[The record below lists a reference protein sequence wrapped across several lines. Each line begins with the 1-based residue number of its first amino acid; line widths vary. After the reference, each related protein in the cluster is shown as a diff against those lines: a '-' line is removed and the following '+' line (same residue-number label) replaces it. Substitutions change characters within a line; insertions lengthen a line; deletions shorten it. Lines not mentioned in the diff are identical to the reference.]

1 MNINKRE
8 IERIYIDVIK
18 GIAIFLMIWGHCIQ
32 YCLKGSDLNV
42 FENGVF
48 KFIYSFHMPLFML
61 VSGYL
66 FFFSFQKRELKELIV
81 HRSKPLLFSIVFC
94 GFFNYYI
101 STGVKSI
108 LQGNFSALIS
118 GEWMSSLADLWFLW
132 SVLISSVCVAVIC
145 KKIKNVSL
153 QIILLCI
160 ASVVFFVFP
169 GINLNLFMYP
179 FFIIGFYFAKYKD
192 KISQKLISLKYA
204 SIILF
209 PLMLMFYEEKH
220 YIYTSGIIGG
230 AYSIK
235 EYIFI
240 DAFRYA
246 IGLIGS
252 IFVLTVV
259 GLLFKFTY
267 TASQKLSSVRD
278 NGYIFKRLSNI
289 YIYIYIGK
297 IGKNSLQIYCLS
309 NAMLSGWL
317 GFLFPILVEAVGYN
331 MFTVNMT
338 VYNFVITPLLAL
350 LYCVGLYGVVKLFD
364 KIKLS
369 RILFG
374 R

>member
-1 MNINKRE
+1 MNIEKIDKDRD
-8 IERIYIDVIK
+8 RLYIHIIK

-32 YCLKGSDLNV
+32 YCLKGSELNV

-101 STGVKSI
+101 TTGVESI
-108 LQGNFSALIS
+108 LQGNFGALVS

-132 SVLISSVCVAVIC
+132 SVLISSVLVAIIC
-145 KKIKNVSL
+145 KKVKNDFF
-153 QIILLCI
+153 QILLLCV
-160 ASVVFFVFP
+160 AAAVFFVFP

-179 FFIIGFYFAKYKD
+179 YFIIGFYFAKYKD
-192 KISQKLISLKYA
+192 KIPQKLMLLRYA
-204 SIILF
+204 SIMLF
-209 PLMLMFYEEKH
+209 PVMLMFYEEKH

-230 AYSIK
+230 SYSIK

-240 DAFRYA
+240 DAFRWG
-246 IGLIGS
+246 IGLVGS
-252 IFVLTVV
+252 IFVLTAVDV
-259 GLLFKFTY
+259 LFKLAY
-267 TASQKLSSVRD
+267 PK
-278 NGYIFKRLSNI
+278 FKSTFICKGLTN
-289 YIYIYIGK
+289 IGK
-297 IGKNSLQIYCLS
+297 TSLQIYCLS

-317 GFLFPILVEAVGYN
+317 SFGFPFIVNAVGGNVFTHN
-331 MFTVNMT
+331 MV
-338 VYNFVITPLLAL
+338 VYNFLFTPILAL
-350 LYCVGLYGVVKLFD
+350 LYCVGLYYVVKLFD

-369 RILFG
+369 KILFG

>member
-1 MNINKRE
+1 MENKR
-8 IERIYIDVIK
+8 IENSPSYLYIIK

-42 FENGVF
+42 FDNGVF

-66 FFFSFQKRELKELIV
+66 FFFSFQKRELNELIA

-101 STGVKSI
+101 STGIESV
-108 LQGNFSALIS
+108 LNGNFSALIS

-145 KKIKNVSL
+145 KKVKNTFW

-160 ASVVFFVFP
+160 SASAFLVFP

-179 FFIIGFYFAKYKD
+179 YFIIGFYFAKYKD
-192 KISQKLISLKYA
+192 KIPQKLMLLRYA
-204 SIILF
+204 SIVLF
-209 PLMLMFYEEKH
+209 PIMLMFYEEKH
-220 YIYTSGIIGG
+220 YIYTTGIIGG
-230 AYSIK
+230 TYSIK
-235 EYIFI
+235 DYIFI
-240 DAFRYA
+240 DAFRWA

-252 IFVLTVV
+252 VFVLTAVDV
-259 GLLFKFTY
+259 LFKLGYSKFK
-267 TASQKLSSVRD
+267 ASLLCKGLTET
-278 NGYIFKRLSNI
+278 
-289 YIYIYIGK
+289 GK
-297 IGKNSLQIYCLS
+297 DSLQIYCLS

-317 GFLFPILVEAVGYN
+317 SFAFPFIVQAIGKNIFVNN
-331 MFTVNMT
+331 MA
-338 VYNFVITPLLAL
+338 VYNFLFTPCIAL
-350 LYCVGLYGVVKLFD
+350 IYCIGLYYTVKLFD

-369 RILFG
+369 KILFG